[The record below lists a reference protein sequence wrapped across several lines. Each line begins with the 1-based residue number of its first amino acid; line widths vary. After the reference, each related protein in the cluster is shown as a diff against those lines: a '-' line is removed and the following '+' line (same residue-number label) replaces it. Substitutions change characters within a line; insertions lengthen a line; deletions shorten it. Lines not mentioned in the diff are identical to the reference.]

1 MLHSTV
7 KWIPKKKVGLY
18 HNKAILLDAKRME
31 DGGTRRVAVDETMT
45 LTFGLVVLSDARHCI
60 SQATFGQKVPQN

>member
-18 HNKAILLDAKRME
+18 HNKAILLESKKME
-31 DGGTRRVAVDETMT
+31 DGGTRRVAVDEKMT
-45 LTFGLVVLSDARHCI
+45 LTFGLVILSDARHSI
-60 SQATFGQKVPQN
+60 SQTTYGKKVPQN